1 MEEFVFGYASL
12 SALLAAPPTRA
23 PSRHGYV
30 TDLRGARRGWGVAAD
45 NALAV
50 PGYKRYRAADGSYPP
65 VRVAFLD
72 LLDGEGTVNG
82 VCLPADAATLAALD
96 RRERNYA
103 RVEVTQRLAAPLGR
117 TWAYV
122 GSPEARARLAEGRR
136 AGTAVV
142 TREYLGLVLAGFAA
156 LGAEELA
163 RFHAGSDLDGLPVR
177 DLERVDLSGRPAPR
191 AG

>member
-45 NALAV
+45 NALAL

-72 LLDGEGTVNG
+72 LFEGDGTVNG
-82 VCLPADAATLAALD
+82 VCVPADAATLAALD
-96 RRERNYA
+96 RRERNYV
-103 RVEVTQRLAAPLGR
+103 RVEVTERIAAPLGR
-117 TWAYV
+117 TWAYA
-122 GSPEARARLAEGRR
+122 GSPEGRARLAAGRE

-142 TREYLGLVLAGFAA
+142 TREYLELVVAGFAA

-163 RFHAGSDLDGLPVR
+163 RFHASTELDGLPVR
-177 DLERVDLSGRPAPR
+177 ELERVDLGGRPAPR